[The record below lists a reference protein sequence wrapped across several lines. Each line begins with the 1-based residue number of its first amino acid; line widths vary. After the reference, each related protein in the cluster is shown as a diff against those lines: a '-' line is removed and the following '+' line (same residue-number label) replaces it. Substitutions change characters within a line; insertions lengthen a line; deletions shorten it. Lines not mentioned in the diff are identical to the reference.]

1 MSAIP
6 LYRAAPRQTL
16 IVKLYRNPYSL
27 DPFSDRLNSQGYE
40 VLNASTYQAGLE
52 LARKQRP
59 ALIVVH
65 DDPVDGIDALRWI
78 ELQHTDQV
86 AALAM
91 IPLIILA
98 DATRVPLLRR
108 EEQPDRVMVLQNRA
122 DTLNQLTR
130 TIKHVL
136 RAWGIEGDSAR

>member
-6 LYRAAPRQTL
+6 MYRAEPRQTL
-16 IVKLYRNPYSL
+16 ILKLYRNPYSL
-27 DPFSDRLNSQGYE
+27 DPYSDRLNSQGYE
-40 VLNASTYQAGLE
+40 VLNASTYQVGLE
-52 LARKQRP
+52 MARESRP
-59 ALIVVH
+59 ALIVAH
-65 DDPVDGIDALRWI
+65 DNPTDGIDALRWL
-78 ELQHTDQV
+78 ELQHTDRV

-98 DATRVPLLRR
+98 DAARVPDLRR
-108 EEQPDRVMVLQNRA
+108 EEQPDRVVVLQNRA

-136 RAWGIEGDSAR
+136 RVWGLEAATGR